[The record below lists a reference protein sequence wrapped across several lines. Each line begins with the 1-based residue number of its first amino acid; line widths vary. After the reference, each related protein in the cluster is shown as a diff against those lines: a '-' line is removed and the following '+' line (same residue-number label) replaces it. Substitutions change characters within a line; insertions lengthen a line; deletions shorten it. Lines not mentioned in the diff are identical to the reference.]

1 MSKAPKTILETEW
14 SYLFDVEAMDKAE
27 ETLTIAPDAQARGR
41 LCQRLGVMSVESLE
55 ADIRV
60 SHHSGEMS
68 YYIKGQIRADVT
80 QACVVTLEPVHSHIE
95 DDFEAWYADSEAA
108 VSIAKA
114 RHEKLNKKGHG
125 EFPILD
131 EKDDPEALV
140 EGKIDLGELVTQ
152 YLSLS
157 INPYPHAEGVEF
169 EAFERKVGGLED
181 GDLAKNPL
189 AALKDWKDKISGS
202 ES

>member
-1 MSKAPKTILETEW
+1 MSKAPKRILETEW
-14 SYLFDVEAMDKAE
+14 SHLFDVEAMNKAE
-27 ETLTIAPDAQARGR
+27 ETLTIAPDALACGR
-41 LCQRLGVMSVESLE
+41 LSQRLGVESVDALE

-60 SHHSGEMS
+60 SHHAGEMS
-68 YYIKGQIRADVT
+68 YYIKGEIRADVT

-95 DDFEAWYADSEAA
+95 DDFEAWYADPEVA
-108 VSIAKA
+108 VSITKA
-114 RHEKLNKKGHG
+114 RHEKLNEKGHG
-125 EFPILD
+125 ELPILD
-131 EKDDPEALV
+131 EKDDPEALI

-169 EAFERKVGGLED
+169 EELERKMGALEED
-181 GDLAKNPL
+181 DLVKNPF